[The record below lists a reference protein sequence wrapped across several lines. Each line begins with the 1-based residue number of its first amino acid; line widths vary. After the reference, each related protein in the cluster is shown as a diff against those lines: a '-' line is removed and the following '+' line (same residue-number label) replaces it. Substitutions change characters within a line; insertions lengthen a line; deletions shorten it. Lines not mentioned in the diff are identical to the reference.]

1 MVAELAE
8 TSKLEIVSL
17 VDNTVDFLS
26 SNSRKEVRTFQ
37 HSSHWHTGLPCAE
50 NGFSMYI
57 KVYSSGESHSILFDA
72 GTSPD
77 GVCKNAKLMD
87 IDLKSVGFVVLSHGH
102 YDHFGGLVNAVKT
115 INRPDLQIISHEDMD
130 KPRAVANTKGDLREY
145 PTFPKSKELTPA
157 NIINTK
163 KPLLI
168 ASNLAYVTGEIP
180 RTVSFENGLISNRIY
195 KNASWHPDPLILNE
209 RALVFNVKDEGLVI
223 ISGCAHSG
231 IINTV
236 RYAQLITG
244 IPKVYAILGGFH
256 LSGKEYEKRIN
267 RTVKELRQI
276 SPELIIPSHCTGW
289 RAMTTIAKK
298 FPNTFIWN
306 SIGNHYLLGSS

>member
-1 MVAELAE
+1 
-8 TSKLEIVSL
+8 
-17 VDNTVDFLS
+17 
-26 SNSRKEVRTFQ
+26 
-37 HSSHWHTGLPCAE
+37 
-50 NGFSMYI
+50 MYI
-57 KVYSSGESHSILFDA
+57 RVHSDEESHSILFDT
-72 GTSPD
+72 GTSSD
-77 GVCKNAKLMD
+77 GVCKNATLMD

-102 YDHFGGLVNAVKT
+102 YDHFGGLVKAVKA
-115 INRPDLQIISHEDMD
+115 INRPDLQIITHEDMA
-130 KPRAVANTKGDLREY
+130 KPRAVANARGDLKEY
-145 PTFPKSKELTPA
+145 PTFPKLKELTPA
-157 NIINTK
+157 KIINTK

-180 RTVSFENGLISNRIY
+180 RTVSFEKGLISNRIY
-195 KNASWHPDPLILNE
+195 KNASWDPDPLIVDE
-209 RALVFNVKDEGLVI
+209 RALVFNVKGEGLVI

-231 IINTV
+231 IINTI

-289 RAMTTIAKK
+289 RAMTNIAKK
-298 FPNTFIWN
+298 LPNAFIWN
-306 SIGNHYLLGSS
+306 SVGNRYEFSASKKSTKREDAFAKII